1 MRRSKRK
8 VSLSAEMPQFKPKPA
23 PQATRTR
30 ASRRNCKSPKNAT
43 SSAGMKGRMTTRGK
57 SKNERNG
64 TALIRENTP
73 ESEDLTSESEE
84 LTFESE
90 VPKTRVDAKTEAK
103 DPTLTYYVHHTER
116 LVTFLS
122 FLKTLAL
129 T

>member
-1 MRRSKRK
+1 
-8 VSLSAEMPQFKPKPA
+8 
-23 PQATRTR
+23 
-30 ASRRNCKSPKNAT
+30 
-43 SSAGMKGRMTTRGK
+43 MTTRGK